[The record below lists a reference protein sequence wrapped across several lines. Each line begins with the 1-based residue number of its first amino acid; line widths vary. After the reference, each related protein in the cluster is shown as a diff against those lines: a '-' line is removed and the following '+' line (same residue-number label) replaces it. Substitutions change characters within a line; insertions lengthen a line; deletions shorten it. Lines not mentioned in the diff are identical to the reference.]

1 MRITAVR
8 ITPLFLPLRQ
18 PYHWAYGTVHGAEPV
33 LVEIDTDAGVTGV
46 GESVGATD
54 AATVAAALARVTP
67 DLIGHDAFDI
77 ARLVER
83 LHRKHFGGIGPANQR
98 RYSNQILTGVELA
111 LWDAVGKALG
121 QPVHRLLGGAV
132 RDEIAYFGFVQGDGP
147 EEVGAHARELAEQGF
162 AVIYLKVGRGD
173 ELDVANARAVRA
185 AIGEQRRLWMD
196 ANEAWDTLTARRM
209 IDKLL
214 PFAPEFI
221 EQPSAAES
229 PSALARLRQ
238 AVSVPIAADQLVST
252 PQQVFEVC
260 RHAAADVIVLGIHE
274 TGGIGGMRK
283 AAAVAE
289 AAGLNIC
296 LHGCYESGITTCA
309 SNQVAATLPN
319 LDDGNQ
325 IMVQLLAEDVVA
337 APLLATMDGR
347 LPVLEGPGLGFELD
361 RDAVAGAA
369 ERYRIQAAAVG

>member
-8 ITPLFLPLRQ
+8 ITPLFLPFRQ
-18 PYHWAYGTVHGAEPV
+18 PYHWAYGTVDGAQPV
-33 LVEIDTDAGVTGV
+33 LVEIDTDAGVTGI

-54 AATVAAALARVTP
+54 AATVASALARVTP

-98 RYSNQILTGVELA
+98 RYSNQILAGVELA

-147 EEVGAHARELAEQGF
+147 EEVGAHARELAGQGF
-162 AVIYLKVGRGD
+162 EVIYMKVGRGD

-185 AIGEQRRLWMD
+185 AIGERRLRMD
-196 ANEAWDTLTARRM
+196 ANESWDTLTARRM
-209 IDKLL
+209 IDRLL
-214 PFAPEFI
+214 PYAPEFI
-221 EQPSAAES
+221 EQPSPAES
-229 PSALARLRQ
+229 PAALARLRR

-260 RHAAADVIVLGIHE
+260 RHDAADVIILGIHE
-274 TGGIGGMRK
+274 TGGLGGMRK

-289 AAGLNIC
+289 SAGLNIC

-309 SNQVAATLPN
+309 SNQVAATIPN

-325 IMVQLLAEDVVA
+325 IMVQLLAEDIVA
-337 APLLATMDGR
+337 APSLTPMDAR
-347 LPVLEGPGLGFELD
+347 LPVLTGTGLGFELD
-361 RDAVAGAA
+361 RDAVARAA
-369 ERYRIQAAAVG
+369 EHYRTRGTPS

>member
-1 MRITAVR
+1 LRITAVR
-8 ITPLFLPLRQ
+8 ITPLFLPFRQ
-18 PYHWAYGTVHGAEPV
+18 PYHWAYGTVDGAEPV
-33 LVEIDTDAGVTGV
+33 LVEIDTDTGVTGV

-54 AATVAAALARVTP
+54 AATVALALARVTP

-98 RYSNQILTGVELA
+98 RYSNQILAGVELA

-147 EEVGAHARELAEQGF
+147 EEVGAHARELAGQGF
-162 AVIYLKVGRGD
+162 EVIYMKVGRGD

-185 AIGEQRRLWMD
+185 AIGERRLRMD
-196 ANEAWDTLTARRM
+196 ANESWDTLTARRM
-209 IDKLL
+209 IERLR
-214 PFAPEFI
+214 PFAPEFV
-221 EQPSAAES
+221 EQPSPAES
-229 PSALARLRQ
+229 PAALARLRR

-260 RHAAADVIVLGIHE
+260 RHDAADVIILGIHE
-274 TGGIGGMRK
+274 AGGLGGMRK

-309 SNQVAATLPN
+309 SNQVAATIAN

-325 IMVQLLAEDVVA
+325 IMVQLLAEDIVA
-337 APLLATMDGR
+337 APLLTPMDAR
-347 LPVLEGPGLGFELD
+347 LPVLASTGLGFELD
-361 RDAVAGAA
+361 RDAVARAA
-369 ERYRIQAAAVG
+369 ERYRTRGNAG